1 MKSFN
6 VDDRLKD
13 PLIIENAI
21 YAVYK
26 SLKRSKWPAKHR
38 RAEAVLADIDAHV
51 EATIKAVE
59 NFEEMM
65 RLMEQGKPVPAEI
78 VERAWHPKPYSKFTV
93 KDGPSKKEREIICAT
108 AIQDKI
114 IHQLVIEAAKP
125 VFMRSMYHYSCG
137 SVPGRGT
144 HKGVKYL
151 KRTINRHNKY
161 DKSAIKYGAV
171 GDVKKCYQS
180 FSHKILNEQIRK
192 KFRGKLFAWLMA
204 VIIDCYHHEIVDDEK
219 YGIPIGFP
227 TSLWLCN
234 FGLTPMDH
242 KIKSAGIRYY
252 MRYVDDIVM
261 FGRSKKRLHK
271 VVEIIKQAL
280 INIGLRLKSNWQV
293 FRYDY
298 INKDGERRGRAF
310 DVLGFRF
317 FRDKT
322 ILRKRNVLAISRQAR
337 RIGKVK
343 SVTPHMARSM
353 LSRMGSLKHCHSRNY
368 YTKNVKPYVNIKK
381 LKEVISIEDRKRN
394 HATVAV

>member
-6 VDDRLKD
+6 VDDKLKD
-13 PLIIENAI
+13 PTVIGSAV

-26 SLKRSKWPAKHR
+26 SLKRSKWPAKR
-38 RAEAVLADIDAHV
+38 MRAEALLADIDIHV
-51 EATIKAVE
+51 KATLSAVE
-59 NFEEMM
+59 NFEQMM
-65 RLMEQGKPVPAEI
+65 KLEELGQPVPAGVI
-78 VERAWHPKPYSKFTV
+78 KRAWHPKPYCKFTV
-93 KDGPSKKEREIICAT
+93 KDGPSKKDREIVCAT

-114 IHQLVIEAAKP
+114 IHQLVIEAARP
-125 VFMRSMYHYSCG
+125 VFMKSMYHYSCG

-151 KRTINRHNKY
+151 KRTINHHKKY

-180 FSHKILNEQIRK
+180 FSHRILNEQIKK
-192 KFRGKLFAWLMA
+192 KFRGKLFVWLMA
-204 VIIDCYHHEIVDDEK
+204 TIIDSYHHEIIDGEK

-234 FGLTPMDH
+234 FGLTSMDH
-242 KIKSAGIRYY
+242 KIKSSGIRYY
-252 MRYVDDIVM
+252 ARYVDDIVM
-261 FGRSKKRLHK
+261 FSRSKKHLHK

-280 INIGLRLKSNWQV
+280 TDVGLRLKDNWQV

-298 INKDGERRGRAF
+298 IDKNGERRGRAF

-337 RIGKVK
+337 RISKAK

-353 LSRMGSLKHCHSRNY
+353 MSRMGSLKHCHSRNY
-368 YTKNVKPYVNIKK
+368 YIKNIKPLISVRK
-381 LKEVISIEDRKRN
+381 LKEVISIEDRKHN
-394 HATVAV
+394 NAAVAV